1 MRDEMKMTGFSGHTA
16 VILTAFFF
24 AMGALAGSAPKKA
37 PPAPA
42 KVYASFLWAGK
53 SDADCLLRDT
63 ILADTE
69 AECKKEYTRAE
80 ADIKELVK
88 RRNKRGAEW
97 KWGVFS
103 KCAAFASIDEYNKEL
118 EKLRKRCMGK

>member
-1 MRDEMKMTGFSGHTA
+1 MKRIGFSGYAA
-16 VILTAFFF
+16 VILTALFF
-24 AMGALAGSAPKKA
+24 AMVTFAGTAAEKA
-37 PPAPA
+37 PPAAA
-42 KVYASFLWAGK
+42 KMYASFLWAGK

-80 ADIKELVK
+80 TDIKELVK

-97 KWGVFS
+97 TWGVFS
-103 KCAAFASIDEYNKEL
+103 KCAGFALTDEYNKEL